1 MTFLIAAA
9 GTGGHV
15 FPGLAVGEALVD
27 KGVPRTDI
35 LFVGGSRL
43 EARVYPEEGFP
54 FLELDIRGL
63 RRSLSPGNL
72 GLPLV
77 YKRARDRV
85 ALAMGERAVTAVLGM
100 GGYVTIPVGMAARKL
115 RVPFFNSE
123 QNANAGLAN
132 RVAARWA
139 RKTFGSFPETA
150 GLPGA
155 EWVGNP
161 VREPFWHFDR
171 DQLRAEALSGYGLQ
185 AEIPTLGVVG
195 GSLGAGVIN
204 RAVVDLVTS
213 WDGPPIQVVHLTG
226 DRFYAEIS
234 AIHEPGDVTWARR
247 GFEPAM
253 EMFYAVS
260 DLVVTRAGGAVAEL
274 TATGT
279 PSILVP
285 GDFGSGGH
293 QSGNAR
299 YVTEAGAAV
308 AIAEP
313 LLDEALADVV
323 RVTLLNPETLSTMRL
338 RANRIAKPRAA
349 HTIAEALIA
358 SGL

>member
-1 MTFLIAAA
+1 MTFLVAAA

-27 KGVPRTDI
+27 KGVPRSDV

-54 FLELDIRGL
+54 FLELELRGL
-63 RRSLSPGNL
+63 RRSLSLENL
-72 GLPLV
+72 ALPLI

-85 ALAMGERAVTAVLGM
+85 VLAIGERDVRAVLGM
-100 GGYVTIPVGMAARKL
+100 GGYVTIPVGLAARRL

-132 RVAARWA
+132 KVAARWA
-139 RKTFGSFPETA
+139 RRTFGSFPETS

-161 VREPFWHFDR
+161 VREPFWHYDR
-171 DQLRAEALSGYGLQ
+171 EALRPIGLTHYGLD
-185 AEIPTLGVVG
+185 PDVPVLGVVG
-195 GSLGAGVIN
+195 GSLGAGLLNQAVI
-204 RAVVDLVTS
+204 DLLGE
-213 WDGPPIQVVHLTG
+213 WEGPDIQVVHLTG
-226 DRFYAEIS
+226 ERFYAEIS
-234 AIHEPGDVTWARR
+234 ELDASSRVKWVRL

-253 EMFYAVS
+253 EVFYSVT
-260 DLVVTRAGGAVAEL
+260 DLVIARAGGAVAEL

-279 PSILVP
+279 PAILVP

-293 QSGNAR
+293 QVGNAR
-299 YVTEAGAAV
+299 FVTGAGAAV
-308 AIAEP
+308 TIP
-313 LLDEALADVV
+313 EAMMSASLADTV
-323 RVTLLNPETLSTMRL
+323 RSTLLSSDTLSTMRL
-338 RANRIAKPRAA
+338 RAKRIAKPNAA
-349 HTIAEALIA
+349 HTIADVLIGA
-358 SGL
+358 EL

>member
-1 MTFLIAAA
+1 MTFLVAAA

-27 KGVPRTDI
+27 RGVPRSDV

-54 FLELDIRGL
+54 FLELELRGL
-63 RRSLSPGNL
+63 RRSLSLQNL
-72 GLPLV
+72 ALPLI

-85 ALAMGERAVTAVLGM
+85 VQAIRERDVRAVLGM
-100 GGYVTIPVGMAARKL
+100 GGYVTIPVGLAARAL

-132 RVAARWA
+132 KVAARWA
-139 RKTFGSFPETA
+139 RRTFGSFPETS
-150 GLPGA
+150 GLPSA

-171 DQLRAEALSGYGLQ
+171 DALRPIGLTHYGLDPN
-185 AEIPTLGVVG
+185 IPVLGVVG
-195 GSLGAGVIN
+195 GSLGAGAINQAVIEFL
-204 RAVVDLVTS
+204 RG
-213 WDGPPIQVVHLTG
+213 WDGPDVQVVHVTG
-226 DRFYAEIS
+226 ERFYDEIS
-234 AIHEPGDVTWARR
+234 GLSAPSGVTWVRL

-253 EMFYAVS
+253 EVFYSVT
-260 DLVVTRAGGAVAEL
+260 DLVIARAGGAVAEL

-279 PSILVP
+279 PAILVP

-293 QSGNAR
+293 QLGNAR
-299 YVTEAGAAV
+299 FVTDAGAAV
-308 AIAEP
+308 TIQESLVTASLGEVVRTT
-313 LLDEALADVV
+313 LLSADV
-323 RVTLLNPETLSTMRL
+323 LSTMRL
-338 RANRIAKPRAA
+338 RAKRIARPNAA
-349 HTIAEALIA
+349 HTIADVLIEAEL
-358 SGL
+358 